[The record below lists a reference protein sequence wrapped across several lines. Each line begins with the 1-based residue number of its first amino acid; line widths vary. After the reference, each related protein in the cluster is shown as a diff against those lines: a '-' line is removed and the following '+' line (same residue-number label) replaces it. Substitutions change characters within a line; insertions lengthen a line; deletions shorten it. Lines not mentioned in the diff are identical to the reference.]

1 MYMYMKKVVNEA
13 FLCLVSFCLY
23 DCGDKT
29 RNCWKWVHLNVQIP
43 YEYQSAVN
51 NSRVCVCRASINHSY
66 QIHDEYWDNNYG
78 NCLITLNSNEQEVQ
92 SLWMTKRDIWYTKM
106 ETIWPI
112 DVREPVTFYKW
123 LLTLSKKKKKIQKNS
138 NVQKWYVDET

>member
-1 MYMYMKKVVNEA
+1 MPCVLLSLWLRAIKHATAENGCATWMYKSRTNTNRP
-13 FLCLVSFCLY
+13 S
-23 DCGDKT
+23 T
-29 RNCWKWVHLNVQIP
+29 I
-43 YEYQSAVN
+43 
-51 NSRVCVCRASINHSY
+51 RVCVYAGRLLINSY

-78 NCLITLNSNEQEVQ
+78 NCLITLNSSEQEVQ

-123 LLTLSKKKKKIQKNS
+123 LLTLSKKKLQKNS
-138 NVQKWYVDET
+138 NVQKNDMWMKH